1 MPILDRYILRQIFPP
16 LAFTLLIALLVLLVE
31 RMLRVLD
38 SVLGS
43 QGTMQVVFE
52 LLAYL
57 VPHYLGLALPMAL
70 FLGIYFA
77 FRRLSRESEMDVMLA
92 SGKGLHQLLR
102 PVLLAATLLTLFAVL
117 IFNTLQPHS
126 RYAYRSVLSSVQNMS
141 IEALIQPG
149 VFVSNKNTTLMVEE
163 ISPDRRQF
171 RRIFIHEEDKQA
183 DEAATITAREG
194 LLTETEEDTPPFAQ
208 LFNGVRLTS
217 PVDPGEAEGPREP
230 ESGEERSDGLL
241 RFEEMQTQLGE
252 DAYDAVQP
260 RGEDEREY
268 TITELWALKDN
279 PPEDIEQSRLLAEM
293 NERLVRIVSI
303 LVLPFMAIPLALS
316 NRRSQRSSGVAV
328 GIIALLAFNETLQQG
343 VRMVRREQLEPLV
356 GVWGPLI
363 IFLAGSL
370 IFFLNT
376 AFRVPRYQGIG
387 IVDRVTTA
395 FNTFLEK
402 RRAHRGVS

>member
-1 MPILDRYILRQIFPP
+1 MPIFDRYILRQVFPP

-77 FRRLSRESEMDVMLA
+77 FRRLSRESEMDAILA
-92 SGKGLHQLLR
+92 SGTGLHQLMR
-102 PVLLAATLLTLFAVL
+102 PVMLSAVLLSLFAVL

-149 VFVSNKNTTLMVEE
+149 VFVSSDNTTLMVEE

-171 RRIFIHEEDKQA
+171 RRIFMHEEDKQA

-194 LLTETEEDTPPFAQ
+194 ILTESEDDSPPFVQ
-208 LFNGVRLTS
+208 LFNGVRLTT
-217 PVDPGEAEGPREP
+217 PVEPGKVEGAREF
-230 ESGEERSDGLL
+230 ESGSERSDGLL
-241 RFEEMQTQLGE
+241 RFNEMQTVLGE

-268 TITELWALKDN
+268 TIPELWNLKDN
-279 PPEDIEQSRLLAEM
+279 PPEGLERSRLLAEM
-293 NERLVRIVSI
+293 NERLVRIASI
-303 LVLPFMAIPLALS
+303 LVLPFMAVPLALS

-328 GIIALLAFNETLQQG
+328 GVITLLAFNEALQQG
-343 VRMVRREQLEPLV
+343 VRMVRREQVEPLL
-356 GVWGPLI
+356 GAWGPLL
-363 IFLAGSL
+363 IFLLGSL
-370 IFFLNT
+370 LLFMDV

-387 IVDRVTTA
+387 IVDRTTTLVG
-395 FNTFLEK
+395 NLIERRRK
-402 RRAHRGVS
+402 RREAS

>member
-1 MPILDRYILRQIFPP
+1 MPIFDRYILRQVFPP

-77 FRRLSRESEMDVMLA
+77 FRRLSRESEMDAILA
-92 SGKGLHQLLR
+92 SGTGLHQLMR
-102 PVLLAATLLTLFAVL
+102 PVMLAAVLLSLFAVL

-149 VFVSNKNTTLMVEE
+149 VFVSSDNTTLMVEE

-171 RRIFIHEEDKQA
+171 RRIFMHEEDKQA

-194 LLTETEEDTPPFAQ
+194 ILTESEDDSPPFVQ
-208 LFNGVRLTS
+208 LFNGVRLTT
-217 PVDPGEAEGPREP
+217 PVEPGKVEGAREL
-230 ESGEERSDGLL
+230 ESGSERSDGLL
-241 RFEEMQTQLGE
+241 RFNEMQTVLGE

-268 TITELWALKDN
+268 TIPELWTLKDN
-279 PPEDIEQSRLLAEM
+279 PPEGLERSRLLAEM
-293 NERLVRIVSI
+293 NERLVRIASI
-303 LVLPFMAIPLALS
+303 LVLPFMAVPLALS

-328 GIIALLAFNETLQQG
+328 GVITLLAFNEALQQG
-343 VRMVRREQLEPLV
+343 VRMVRREQVEPLL
-356 GVWGPLI
+356 GAWGPLL
-363 IFLAGSL
+363 IFLLGSVL
-370 IFFLNT
+370 LFMDV

-387 IVDRVTTA
+387 IVDRTT
-395 FNTFLEK
+395 TFVGNLIERRRK
-402 RRAHRGVS
+402 RREAS

>member
-1 MPILDRYILRQIFPP
+1 MPIFDRYILRQIFPP

-77 FRRLSRESEMDVMLA
+77 FRRLSRESEMDAMLA
-92 SGKGLHQLLR
+92 SGTGLHQLVR
-102 PVLLAATLLTLFAVL
+102 PVLLAAGLMTLIAALL
-117 IFNTLQPHS
+117 FNTLQPHS

-149 VFVSNKNTTLMVEE
+149 VFVSNENTTLMVEE

-194 LLTETEEDTPPFAQ
+194 ILTDTEDDSPPFAQ
-208 LFNGVRLTS
+208 LFNGVRLTT
-217 PVDPGEAEGPREP
+217 PVDPTEAEGPREP

-268 TITELWALKDN
+268 TIPELWALKDS
-279 PPEDIEQSRLLAEM
+279 PPEDIERSRLLAEM
-293 NERLVRIVSI
+293 NERLVRIASV

-328 GIIALLAFNETLQQG
+328 GVVTLLAFNEALQQG
-343 VRMVRREQLEPLV
+343 VRMVRREQLEPFL

-363 IFLAGSL
+363 IFFTGSMIL
-370 IFFLNT
+370 FLST
-376 AFRVPRYQGIG
+376 AFRVPRYQGTGVI
-387 IVDRVTTA
+387 DWVTTA
-395 FNTFLEK
+395 FGALMEK
-402 RRAHRGVS
+402 RRARRSAS

>member
-1 MPILDRYILRQIFPP
+1 MPIFDRYILRQIFPP

-77 FRRLSRESEMDVMLA
+77 FRRLSRESEMDAILA
-92 SGKGLHQLLR
+92 SGTGLHQLMR
-102 PVLLAATLLTLFAVL
+102 PVMLAAVLLSLFAVL

-149 VFVSNKNTTLMVEE
+149 VFVSNDNTTLMVEE

-171 RRIFIHEEDKQA
+171 RRIFIHEEDKEV

-194 LLTETEEDTPPFAQ
+194 ILTDSEDDSPPLVQ
-208 LFNGVRLTS
+208 LFNGVRLTT
-217 PVDPGEAEGPREP
+217 PIEPGAAEGPREP
-230 ESGEERSDGLL
+230 ESGSERSDGLL
-241 RFEEMQTQLGE
+241 RFEEMQTVLGE

-268 TITELWALKDN
+268 TIPELWALKDN
-279 PPEDIEQSRLLAEM
+279 PPEGLEQPRLLAEM
-293 NERLVRIVSI
+293 NERLVRIASI
-303 LVLPFMAIPLALS
+303 LVLPFMAVPLALS

-328 GIIALLAFNETLQQG
+328 GVITLLAFNEALQQG
-343 VRMVRREQLEPLV
+343 VRMVRREQVEPLL
-356 GVWGPLI
+356 GAWGPLL
-363 IFLAGSL
+363 IFLLGSL
-370 IFFLNT
+370 LLFLDV
-376 AFRVPRYQGIG
+376 AFRVPRYQGVG
-387 IVDRVTTA
+387 ILDRTTTLVG
-395 FNTFLEK
+395 NLIERRRK
-402 RRAHRGVS
+402 RREAS